1 VDRVRAWL
9 AAAPVIAAGVL
20 VAHELAYRVTATPT
34 GSRHAYLEHAPQ
46 VLVALTVVGVAL
58 AALTRSS
65 PTPRLWVFPLAGS
78 AAFALQ
84 EHLEAVAHTG
94 GLPFLMSSP
103 AFLVGLLLQLPF
115 AVAAWLL
122 ARALLALPEEARPRR
137 ARLPRAL
144 LRIAQ
149 PHALALGT
157 VPLGAV
163 PGRSPPELLR
173 R

>member
-1 VDRVRAWL
+1 MDRVRAWL
-9 AAAPVIAAGVL
+9 AAAPVIATGVL
-20 VAHELAYRVTATPT
+20 VAHELAYRLTATPT

-46 VLVALTVVGVAL
+46 ILVALTLVGVAL

-78 AAFALQ
+78 AAFVLQ
-84 EHLEAVAHTG
+84 EHLEAVAHAG
-94 GLPFLMSSP
+94 GLPFLVSSP
-103 AFLVGLLLQLPF
+103 AFVVGLLLQLPF

-122 ARALLALPEEARPRR
+122 ARALLGLPQEMPSRR
-137 ARLPRAL
+137 ARLERAL
-144 LRIAQ
+144 LRIGEPDA
-149 PHALALGT
+149 PRLGA